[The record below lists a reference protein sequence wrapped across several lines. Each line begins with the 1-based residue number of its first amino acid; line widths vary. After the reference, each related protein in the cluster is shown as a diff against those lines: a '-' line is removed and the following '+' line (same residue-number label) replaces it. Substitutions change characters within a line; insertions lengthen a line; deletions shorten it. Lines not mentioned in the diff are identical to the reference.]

1 MDEDRERYDM
11 TQTDIAFLL
20 ADTADSV
27 AIGTAPVEAVMR
39 GGRRR
44 KARRWAVAAATAVM
58 LAGATVTTLAYAG
71 LTGGHGER
79 GAPAATR
86 PAPQTREVGVPEWA
100 DLSGGKYEGKA
111 WQVGVQV
118 WPAPHNESEAAA
130 QWDAM
135 GNFGYQPESVTR
147 YTDLIGKTSVSAIL
161 ADKEGRGKQVLFNK
175 LPPATGM
182 QAGLT
187 PLAQVR
193 TPFTLVIGEAA
204 KSAKEITCHWKDG
217 NSSVARRGEETY
229 SIDAPN
235 AALRPAAAYPGANW
249 FVCAAPKG
257 TDFESV
263 EVTK

>member
-1 MDEDRERYDM
+1 MDEKREKYDM
-11 TQTDIAFLL
+11 TQADIAFLL
-20 ADTADSV
+20 ADAAGGV
-27 AIGTAPVEAVMR
+27 EIGTAPVEAVMR
-39 GGRRR
+39 AGRRR
-44 KARRWAVAAATAVM
+44 KARRWAVAAATAVV
-58 LAGATVTTLAYAG
+58 LAGATGTLAYAG
-71 LTGGHGER
+71 LPGGHGGR

-86 PAPQTREVGVPEWA
+86 PAPPTREAGVPEWA

-135 GNFGYQPESVTR
+135 GNFGYRPERVTR

-161 ADKEGRGKQVLFNK
+161 ADGEGRGKQVLFNK
-175 LPPATGM
+175 LPPATGT
-182 QAGLT
+182 QSGLT
-187 PLAQVR
+187 LLAQVR

-217 NSSVARRGEETY
+217 DSSVARRGEETY

-235 AALRPAAAYPGANW
+235 AALRPAAAYSGANW
-249 FVCAAPKG
+249 FACAAPKG
-257 TDFESV
+257 TEFKSV